1 MLQKMYDTPSRSKW
15 TVRLVPAS
23 YSPRSKRLPLN
34 NENTLWNQGSRLGKS
49 TVEPLVTT
57 SRWGSNVLFLCCSMA
72 CMGATMAGSPGA
84 AAIGASQTTV
94 ALAGDRLPPASA
106 TTRPDTLMSC
116 DHKAGV
122 AHSANATLNDS
133 ANFLAVGIVPFR
145 TVSPSPCSTAQ
156 HRNCD
161 RRPRRFATGGIPATI
176 ANRNAAGK

>member
-57 SRWGSNVLFLCCSMA
+57 SRCGSNVLFFCCSMA
-72 CMGATMAGSPGA
+72 CIGATMAGSPGVA
-84 AAIGASQTTV
+84 PIGDSQTTV
-94 ALAGDRLPPASA
+94 ALAGDRLPPPSA
-106 TTRPDTLMSC
+106 TMRPDTLRSC

-122 AHSANATLNDS
+122 AHSAKATVNES
-133 ANFLAVGIVPFR
+133 ANFPAIR
-145 TVSPSPCSTAQ
+145 
-156 HRNCD
+156 D
-161 RRPRRFATGGIPATI
+161 R
-176 ANRNAAGK
+176 KSVV